1 MIMGDFSG
9 VIPFLMACGAVV
21 VGLIWGG
28 YELFNDDSIRSSE
41 PITPR
46 LEIVVHDNV
55 VDTVY
60 VYERP

>member
-1 MIMGDFSG
+1 MFKGMFEG
-9 VIPFLMACGAVV
+9 VFILGALV
-21 VGLIWGG
+21 VGLIWGAIEFFG
-28 YELFNDDSIRSSE
+28 DDSIRSDR

-46 LEIVVHDNV
+46 LELVVEDNV

>member
-1 MIMGDFSG
+1 
-9 VIPFLMACGAVV
+9 MACGAVV